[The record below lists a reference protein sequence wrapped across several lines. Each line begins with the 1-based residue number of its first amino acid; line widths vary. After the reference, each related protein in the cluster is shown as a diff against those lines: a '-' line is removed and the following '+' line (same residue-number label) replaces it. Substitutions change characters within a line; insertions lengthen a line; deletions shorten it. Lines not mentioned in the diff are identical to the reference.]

1 MVACAL
7 LRNVYPL
14 RNGWSRNGWSQV
26 LLSNKETLFS
36 KRNCSL
42 QLITITYKEKMFLRN
57 NYSSL
62 STLIYYSNYST
73 QSFLMS
79 LYL

>member
-36 KRNCSL
+36 KRNFPAINYNNL
-42 QLITITYKEKMFLRN
+42 QGKNVFEEQLLVFV
-57 NYSSL
+57 YS
-62 STLIYYSNYST
+62 
-73 QSFLMS
+73 
-79 LYL
+79 YLLL